1 MYGKPKELTINEI
14 LKRVSEWDL
23 WNYYVP
29 GIPLKTPFLSPLM
42 KDKTPSASLFQ
53 ARDGRLLLK
62 DFRLGTYTIWS
73 FLQTKY
79 GLTFGEVLLT
89 VNNDFN
95 LGLARVKLN
104 KPTTNAFFGIACN
117 ETPVVIADTKLNIKA
132 RKWNKADEEYWNQ
145 FGLSVEFL
153 QNNNVKAL
161 ENYWVNDKLVYWYT
175 EYDPAYSYEFGN
187 AKRKIYRPMSK
198 NKQYRFLT
206 NVKDNTWQGK
216 LPKTGKDLI
225 ITKSY
230 KDVLVLNSLGY
241 ISVAPQSEAANI
253 EESVVTNL
261 KSRFNNIYLLYDN
274 DIPGKKYSAKI
285 CEQHDLIP
293 IFVPEPSNLHKDV
306 SDYRKEHGENST
318 LKFLKS
324 VL

>member
-1 MYGKPKELTINEI
+1 MYGKPKELTIKEI

-53 ARDGRLLLK
+53 ARDGSLLLK

-79 GLTFGEVLLT
+79 GLTFAEALLT

-95 LGLARVKLN
+95 LGLTKVKLD
-104 KPTTNAFFGIACN
+104 KPTTNAFFGIVGQ
-117 ETPVVIADTKLNIKA
+117 EKPIITEETKLHIKA
-132 RKWNKADEEYWNQ
+132 RKFNKADEEYWNQ
-145 FGLSVEFL
+145 FGLSIEFL
-153 QNNNVKAL
+153 QENKVKAL

-198 NKQYRFLT
+198 KKEYRFLT
-206 NVKDNTWQGK
+206 NVKDETWQGK
-216 LPKTGKDLI
+216 LPKTGDTLI

-241 ISVAPQSEAANI
+241 ASTAPQSESANI
-253 EESVVTNL
+253 DEHIITDL

-274 DIPGKKYSAKI
+274 DAPGKKYSEKI
-285 CEQHDLIP
+285 CNQHNLIP
-293 IFVPEPSNLHKDV
+293 IFVPEPCNLHKDI
-306 SDYRKEHGENST
+306 SDYRKLHGENST
-318 LKFLKS
+318 LKFLKN